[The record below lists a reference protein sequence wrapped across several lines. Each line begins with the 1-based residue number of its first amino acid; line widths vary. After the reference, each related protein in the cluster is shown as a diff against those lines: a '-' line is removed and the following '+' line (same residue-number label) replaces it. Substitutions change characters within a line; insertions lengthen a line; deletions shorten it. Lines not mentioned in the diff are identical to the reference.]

1 MWQLMSS
8 RWLYHAATII
18 LILAK
23 INVICCFSPNVRKV
37 GVVRS
42 NHDSIVRRKMSDNNN
57 NSGGAS
63 IDAGALGSALVRLD
77 REWQKNPGALVAKG
91 SAPGTSTWKKLPLE
105 RDSDEFVYLLEP
117 PFSTSPSVLICFT
130 GGAVLGQFPH
140 IAYSEMLQEISKR
153 LNASIIAAPYQVTN
167 LDHFALAKQ
176 TGELLRKGII
186 TCQDT
191 KLYGEDIPKFFVG
204 HSLGCKLQ
212 TISLAATGIGAD
224 FSGIGYIS
232 FNNFGFTDTIG
243 MAKSFAKEFQQNQS
257 PSSFSQPDGMMDMLF
272 EFAEQAMGMVGLE
285 FTPSPND
292 TNRIISMKYD
302 ADLQSKTRLFVFD
315 EDDLD
320 NSVDFVNACNSQQ
333 SSSSS
338 SSLEVS
344 GLDGNHLTPVYLK
357 LNIDDFDIPDEAQY
371 VVSDFTNNVQQVSFG
386 DVDKMKAAADEV
398 CDWILGKSPT
408 RPPIWNKSQKRKYNY
423 ESTRRIE
430 PGIES

>member
-1 MWQLMSS
+1 MSS
-8 RWLYHAATII
+8 RWIFQAASIV

-23 INVICCFSPNVRKV
+23 INVICCFSPSSVVRKA
-37 GVVRS
+37 GVVRFQ
-42 NHDSIVRRKMSDNNN
+42 NNSIVRKMSDNGNKN
-57 NSGGAS
+57 DGVS

-91 SAPGTSTWKKLPLE
+91 GGAPGASTWKKLPLQE
-105 RDSDEFVYLLEP
+105 DSEEFVYLLEP

-140 IAYSEMLQEISKR
+140 IAYSEMLQEISRR
-153 LNASIIAAPYQVTN
+153 LNASIIAAPYQITN

-191 KLYGEDIPKFFVG
+191 KLYGEDIPKFFLG

-212 TISLAATGIGAD
+212 TISLAATGIGTE

-232 FNNFGFTDTIG
+232 FNNFGFTETIG

-257 PSSFSQPDGMMDMLF
+257 PSSQPDGMMDMLF

-285 FTPSPND
+285 FTPNPND

-315 EDDLD
+315 EDNLD
-320 NSVDFVNACNSQQ
+320 NSADFVNACNSEEV
-333 SSSSS
+333 S
-338 SSLEVS
+338 SSLAVS
-344 GLDGNHLTPVYLK
+344 GLDGSHLTPVYLK
-357 LNIDDFDIPDEAQY
+357 LDINDFDIPDEAQY
-371 VVSDFTNNVQQVSFG
+371 VVSDFTNNIQQVSFG
-386 DVDKMKAAADEV
+386 DEEKMKAAAKEV
-398 CDWILGKSPT
+398 CDWILGKSPS
-408 RPPIWNKSQKRKYNY
+408 RPPIWNKSQQRKYNY